1 MPVPTNNPSG
11 WKFQELQKDRSLNVA
26 IEFKSTKSSNVVLQR
41 DLHLVGHVRVVFLLC
56 FCCVQ
61 NGHKPRRKAAG
72 AGFGPAAFEV
82 TGSLSLPPGG
92 LEPSPEYQ
100 GMQQNK

>member
-41 DLHLVGHVRVVFLLC
+41 DLHLVGHMRVVFLLC